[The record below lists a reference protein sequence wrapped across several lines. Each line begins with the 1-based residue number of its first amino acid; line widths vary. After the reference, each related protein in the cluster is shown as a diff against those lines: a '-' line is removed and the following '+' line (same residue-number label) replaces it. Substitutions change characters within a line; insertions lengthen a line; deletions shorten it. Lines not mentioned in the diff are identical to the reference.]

1 MLQHDEAVRLM
12 TFCEERNIFIMRET
26 SMTSTRTVSDDAKI
40 HSPVKEIKRQKKEI
54 ISQSHNLGPYKN
66 IQMRILFEIWCCY
79 RWICY
84 HLLSFLNDKLQPRKT
99 FSNLTLADDDE

>member
-1 MLQHDEAVRLM
+1 
-12 TFCEERNIFIMRET
+12 MRET

-99 FSNLTLADDDE
+99 FSNLTVADDDE